1 MNRVVTEG
9 MKTIWKNGVMKVVEN
24 LHVMKKYIINIGFG
38 IFVVLFGILSLT
50 KGSNNFGNISGVV
63 IGKGGKF
70 SVPSRRSTEVYYDYI
85 LAIHPDDSSLKDFD
99 SKVSLCTF
107 VKFNVGDRII
117 LEKQNI
123 PDKSKEYGFSELIS
137 DPSFLIPL
145 GVSCIIAGIIILI
158 FTFWGT
164 SLRDENEW

>member
-1 MNRVVTEG
+1 MEE
-9 MKTIWKNGVMKVVEN
+9 WCYEVVEN

-38 IFVVLFGILSLT
+38 IFVILFGILNLT
-50 KGSNNFGNISGVV
+50 KASNNFGNISGVV

-70 SVPSRRSTEVYYDYI
+70 SVPRIRSTEVYYDYI

-137 DPSFLIPL
+137 DPSLLIPL
-145 GVSCIIAGIIILI
+145 GISCIVLGIIILI
-158 FTFWGT
+158 FTFWGP

>member
-38 IFVVLFGILSLT
+38 IFVILFGILSLT

-63 IGKGGKF
+63 IGKGGKL
-70 SVPSRRSTEVYYDYI
+70 SVPSIRSTEVYYDYI

-137 DPSFLIPL
+137 DPSLLIPL
-145 GVSCIIAGIIILI
+145 GISCIVLGIIILI
-158 FTFWGT
+158 FTFWGP